1 MAKSIKIASDT
12 WRRVAKYAK
21 KAGYS
26 SPEELVENAIA
37 RELARIE
44 EEDAGTTADA
54 RAEAERRLKGL
65 GYLE

>member
-1 MAKSIKIASDT
+1 MAKSIKIASET
-12 WRRVAKYAK
+12 WRRIEECAK

-37 RELARIE
+37 RELARVE
-44 EEDAGTTADA
+44 EEETRT
-54 RAEAERRLKGL
+54 EVERRLKGL

>member
-1 MAKSIKIASDT
+1 MAKSIRIARDT
-12 WRRVAKYAK
+12 WRRIQECAK

-37 RELARIE
+37 RELARVE
-44 EEDAGTTADA
+44 EESARTEAEA
-54 RAEAERRLKGL
+54 RAEVERRLKGL